1 MVNREEQVQHAEHEA
16 DGRRGVACRGGGAEA
31 EEGDERQVQNRAG
44 GSPQAGAR

>member
-16 DGRRGVACRGGGAEA
+16 GGRRGVACRGGAEA